1 LFGEERGSKLYAGRM
16 KILHSYVLKE
26 HIGPFF
32 LGLLVLTFVLI
43 MNRAFELVDM
53 IIGKGLSVLIV
64 SEIFLM
70 SLPFIIALTVPMA
83 VLVAVL
89 MAFGRFSQDQEIVAM
104 RANGIRLTTIMAPV
118 LVASVLLS
126 LLMVVFNNRVL
137 PESNHR
143 VKNLMIDVTQKK
155 PTFRI
160 KEGVFMSATD
170 GYNTLVEKVDQRT
183 QELYNVVIWETRPNI
198 FRVISAPAGQMQSS
212 EDGAVLS
219 LELYN
224 GEIHELDQENLWVY
238 RTLTFKKHLL
248 NMEVDSKLT
257 RREREYRSDRE
268 LSARAMRE
276 RVGEI
281 DAQIAEYV
289 EKAKALENETSNEA
303 QAQRDVE
310 LRKIESKEREKNRY
324 LVEIQKKYSI
334 PFACFVFVILGVPLG
349 VAAKRGG
356 AGVGFGVAILF
367 FVLYYVGLVSGE
379 ELADRGI
386 LSPLVGMWGP
396 NVLMFL
402 IGVYLFVHAEREM
415 PYTEWYWV
423 RALAERLRRVFTR
436 HADTR

>member
-1 LFGEERGSKLYAGRM
+1 M
-16 KILHSYVLKE
+16 KILYTYVLKE
-26 HIGPFF
+26 HIGPFL
-32 LGLLVLTFVLI
+32 LGLLVLTFILI

-70 SLPFIIALTVPMA
+70 SLPFIVALTVPMA

-89 MAFGRFSQDQEIVAM
+89 MAFGRLSHDQEIIAM
-104 RANGIRLTTIMAPV
+104 RANGVRLTAILTPVMA
-118 LVASVLLS
+118 ASVVLS
-126 LLMVVFNNRVL
+126 LLMVSFNNRIL

-143 VKNLMIDVTQKK
+143 VKNLMIDVAQKK

-183 QELYNVVIWETRPNI
+183 QELFNVVIWETKPNI
-198 FRVISAPAGQMQSS
+198 FRVISAPAGEMHSS

-224 GEIHELDQENLWVY
+224 GEIHELDQANLWTY
-238 RTLTFKKHLL
+238 RTLSFKRHLL
-248 NMEVDSKLT
+248 NMEVESKLT
-257 RREREYRSDRE
+257 RKERAYRSDRE

-276 RVGEI
+276 RVRKI
-281 DAQIAEYV
+281 DAEMAESL
-289 EKAKALENETSNEA
+289 EKARVLARDSTNQA
-303 QAQRDVE
+303 RAQRDVE
-310 LRKIESKEREKNRY
+310 LRKVAGKERERNRY

-334 PFACFVFVILGVPLG
+334 PFACVVFVILGIPLG

-367 FVLYYVGLVSGE
+367 FVIYYVGLVSGE

-386 LSPLVGMWGP
+386 MSPLVGMWTP
-396 NVLMFL
+396 NVLLFL
-402 IGVYLFVHAEREM
+402 VGVYLFVHAEREM
-415 PYTEWYWV
+415 PYAEWYWV
-423 RALAERLRRVFTR
+423 RSLWERLRRVFAR
-436 HADTR
+436 NENSR

>member
-1 LFGEERGSKLYAGRM
+1 M
-16 KILHSYVLKE
+16 KILYSYVLKE
-26 HIGPFF
+26 HLGPFF
-32 LGLLVLTFVLI
+32 LGLLVLTFILI

-53 IIGKGLSVLIV
+53 IIGKGLSVFIV

-89 MAFGRFSQDQEIVAM
+89 MAFGRLSQDQEIVAM
-104 RANGIRLTTIMAPV
+104 RANGIRLTAILVPV
-118 LVASVLLS
+118 LAAAFVLS
-126 LLMVVFNNRVL
+126 LLMVAFNNRIL

-143 VKNLMIDVTQKK
+143 VKNLMIDVAQKK

-183 QELYNVVIWETRPNI
+183 QELFNVVIWETKPNI
-198 FRVISAPAGQMQSS
+198 FRVISAPAGEMHSS
-212 EDGAVLS
+212 EDGTVLS
-219 LELYN
+219 LELHN
-224 GEIHELDQENLWVY
+224 GQIHELDQADLWTY
-238 RTLTFKKHLL
+238 RTLSFKRHLL
-248 NMEVDSKLT
+248 NMEVESKLT
-257 RREREYRSDRE
+257 RKERAYRSDRE

-276 RVGEI
+276 RVHEI
-281 DAQIAEYV
+281 DAEIEDFL
-289 EKAKALENETSNEA
+289 EKARALEADSSKEA

-310 LRKIESKEREKNRY
+310 LRKVAGKEREKNRY

-334 PFACFVFVILGVPLG
+334 PFACVVFVILGIPLG
-349 VAAKRGG
+349 VVAKRGG

-386 LSPLVGMWGP
+386 LSPLVGMWTP
-396 NVLMFL
+396 NVLLFAV
-402 IGVYLFVHAEREM
+402 GVYLFIHAEREM
-415 PYTEWYWV
+415 PYAELYWV
-423 RALAERLRRVFTR
+423 RSVLIVFKRLLTR
-436 HADTR
+436 NENTR